1 MALATADAQTLL
13 TGAAVH
19 PQTPLHLA
27 VLTRQADV
35 VDALLRA
42 GADVTLLDRAGD
54 SVLHLAAKAGL
65 DQVLSVLLQHCGTGP
80 LLDQPNGDGKCAL
93 HTALCPSNSVPGWGD
108 EWSQWGASDSRALAS
123 R

>member
-1 MALATADAQTLL
+1 M
-13 TGAAVH
+13 
-19 PQTPLHLA
+19 
-27 VLTRQADV
+27 

-42 GADVTLLDRAGD
+42 GADISLLDRAGD

-93 HTALCPSNSVPGWGD
+93 HTALCPSVSQGWED
-108 EWSQWGASDSRALAS
+108 EWSQWGASDSDALAS